1 MINKLNDIASKFY
14 IADFEFPKA
23 LAKEEIAEE
32 LKLDNL
38 HLIDDYVDFI
48 ENYEGDG
55 LIITGSLYFISE
67 VKAKLILIKFKRVTT
82 AVKTAS
88 FTLSFLIFFNNLCL

>member
-48 ENYEGDG
+48 ENYEGG

-67 VKAKLILIKFKRVTT
+67 VKQKLF
-82 AVKTAS
+82 
-88 FTLSFLIFFNNLCL
+88 

>member
-1 MINKLNDIASKFY
+1 MILHQKFY

-67 VKAKLILIKFKRVTT
+67 VKSK
-82 AVKTAS
+82 
-88 FTLSFLIFFNNLCL
+88 N

>member
-1 MINKLNDIASKFY
+1 M
-14 IADFEFPKA
+14 
-23 LAKEEIAEE
+23 
-32 LKLDNL
+32 KLDNL

-67 VKAKLILIKFKRVTT
+67 VKAKLILLNSKRVTT
-82 AVKTAS
+82 AVKTVS
-88 FTLSFLIFFNNLCL
+88 FTLSFV